1 MNQLRA
7 PVRQRQRQRQ
17 RGIVIVEFA
26 LSASLLLMLLLGI
39 MEISRLMF
47 YWNTATEATRLGA
60 RIASVCALD
69 HAEIKDRMTVL
80 FPVIAAAD
88 IRIDYLPDGCSA
100 SDCEQLTV
108 SITKLD
114 LLPTSIPFL
123 PLALQL
129 PSFSTSLPRESMRS
143 HIDSTANPVC
153 G

>member
-1 MNQLRA
+1 MKIRS
-7 PVRQRQRQRQ
+7 PVRQRQC
-17 RGIVIVEFA
+17 GIVIVEFA
-26 LSASLLLMLLLGI
+26 LIASLLLMLLLGI
-39 MEISRLMF
+39 MELSRLMF

-69 HAEIKDRMTVL
+69 HTEIKDRMTAL

-108 SITKLD
+108 SIAKAD

-123 PLALQL
+123 PLSLSM
-129 PSFSTSLPRESMRS
+129 PSFSTSLPRESMKS
-143 HIDSTANPVC
+143 HIAGTANPVC